1 MGLPFLIICRLNH
14 KSLCLLSHL
23 CPTPSNLFFIN
34 PRVGFTTHHNF
45 IILFYCL
52 KFFSVPHL
60 HSPKHT
66 FHHTK
71 SKIVLPVSSFLLP
84 LCVLFPL
91 MEITFLFV
99 PLVAITTSLDSAEV
113 TSQGVNLPFFC
124 ILGLYIKNRSQ

>member
-1 MGLPFLIICRLNH
+1 M
-14 KSLCLLSHL
+14 SHL
-23 CPTPSNLFFIN
+23 CPTPSNLFFIS
-34 PRVGFTTHHNF
+34 PQVRFTTHQNF

-52 KFFSVPHL
+52 KFFRVPYL

-66 FHHTK
+66 FHQTK
-71 SKIVLPVSSFLLP
+71 SKIVLPVNSFLLP

-99 PLVAITTSLDSAEV
+99 PLLPLSYFTTSLDSAEV

-124 ILGLYIKNRSQ
+124 ILGLYIYIYIKKIGLSKVHKEEK